1 MLDALLHSGAVR
13 VSAEAETAT
22 DEALRLATLREYG
35 ILDTPP
41 EDCFDHVARAA
52 AALLAVPIGVI
63 ALVDETRAWFKA
75 RVGIDATEMPRE
87 HSFCGH
93 SLIAGAAAMVVPNTR
108 ADPRFQNNPFVIG
121 EPYVGFFVSVW
132 LTAPNGMP
140 IGTLCV
146 ADQKPHAPP
155 DARQIAALADLA
167 ALAMEAIELRSLGRA
182 AQETARINRLVADRL
197 HEAHR
202 GLLAAYRA
210 RSEFFVSLS
219 HELRTPLNA
228 IIGYADLITS
238 GIVSPDAERGHA
250 AAISEAGRHMLTLV
264 NDILEFSRLEA
275 GEIALGWSQVALQHV
290 VEEALRMVGAFAR
303 SRSVRLRQDVA
314 WSDCMVRGDP
324 VRLKQVLLNLLTN
337 AIKFTPPGGEVR
349 VRLSRDADEK
359 VVVEIAD
366 TGIGIAQADIAMAL
380 TPFGQI
386 VPHDGHAREGTGL
399 GLPIALS
406 LVERHGGSLHIQSRP
421 GSGTTVSVLLPA
433 LLENVVRLVS

>member
-1 MLDALLHSGAVR
+1 
-13 VSAEAETAT
+13 
-22 DEALRLATLREYG
+22 LREYG

-41 EDCFDHVARAA
+41 EDCFDHIARAA

-75 RVGIDATEMPRE
+75 RVGVEATEMPRE

-93 SLIAGAAAMVVPNTR
+93 SLIAGAAAMVVPDTR
-108 ADPRFQNNPFVIG
+108 ADPRFRNNPFVVG
-121 EPYVGFFVSVW
+121 EPYVGSFVGVW

-146 ADQKPHAPP
+146 ADRIPHAPP
-155 DARQIAALADLA
+155 DARQIAALTDLA
-167 ALAMEAIELRSLGRA
+167 ALAIEAMELRGARHA
-182 AQETARINRLVADRL
+182 AQETHRINRLVADRL
-197 HEAHR
+197 HDAHR

-210 RSEFFVSLS
+210 KSEFFVSLS

-228 IIGYADLITS
+228 IIGYAELINS
-238 GIVSPDAERGHA
+238 GIGQQDADRSHA

-275 GEIALGWSQVALQHV
+275 GEIALGWQLVSLQHV
-290 VEEALRMVGAFAR
+290 VDEALRMVGAFAR

-314 WSDCMVRGDP
+314 LMDCQVRGDP

-337 AIKFTPPGGEVR
+337 AIKFTPPGGDVR
-349 VRLSRDADEK
+349 IRLSRDADDRA
-359 VVVEIAD
+359 VLEIAD
-366 TGIGIAQADIAMAL
+366 TGIGIDQADIAMAL

-386 VPHDGHAREGTGL
+386 VQQDGAAREGTGL
-399 GLPIALS
+399 GLPIARA
-406 LVERHGGSLHIQSRP
+406 LVERHGGTLHIASRP
-421 GSGTTVSVLLPA
+421 GSGTTVSVVLPPLLS
-433 LLENVVRLVS
+433 NVVRLVS